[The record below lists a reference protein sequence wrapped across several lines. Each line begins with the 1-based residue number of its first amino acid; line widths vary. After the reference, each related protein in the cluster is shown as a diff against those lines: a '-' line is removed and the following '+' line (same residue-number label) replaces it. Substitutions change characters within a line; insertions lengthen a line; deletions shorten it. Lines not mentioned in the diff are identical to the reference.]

1 MGHNRKI
8 DPNDQRKLDKSTLK
22 TLKRLSKYLKP
33 HVFLIFLT
41 VIFGIVG
48 TIFDILGPLIMGNT
62 TNYVFDSLSEG
73 NFLLGK
79 FMNFIYKLIII
90 FLISYFAEM
99 LRLKISN
106 KVKVSIIYTM
116 REDLSKKL
124 KSLPISFFDKNP
136 VGDLMSRMTSDI
148 QTLADSLNQV
158 LNQIFNSLV
167 VIVGITIIMLSI
179 SPILTLIT
187 IFVIPLTALFSVRI
201 LKKSQE
207 LFSIQYKDLGNL
219 NSHIEEMISANK
231 LVKAYNFEESALN
244 AFLEK
249 NERLKESSK
258 KSDFLSGIIMP
269 ISMFINNAG
278 MVGVSIGGSYMI
290 LKGSLNIGNF
300 QSFVQYARRF
310 TRPVQMVTEILNV
323 LQSGIAASER
333 IFKVLDA
340 EEKRAFE
347 LSKVNINDLR
357 PSVEFK
363 NVTFSYNKKDIIIDD
378 FSLDIEEGS
387 TTALVGETGSGKTT
401 LVNLLMRFY
410 EPDKGS
416 ILIDGVDIKD
426 ISDRDLRTF
435 ISMVLQ
441 DTWLFKGTIADNISY
456 GRESLTG
463 AEIKKYAQ
471 NAYADDFIMKL
482 NGDYNFKLEEDGEGI
497 SEGQKQLITI
507 ARALALSPKILIL
520 DEATS
525 SIDTKTERSIQ
536 KAMEKLVE
544 GRTSIIIAHRLSTI
558 INADQIVVLKD
569 GKIIEKG
576 KHFELLEKGGYYKEL
591 YTSQF

>member
-1 MGHNRKI
+1 MK
-8 DPNDQRKLDKSTLK
+8 
-22 TLKRLSKYLKP
+22 
-33 HVFLIFLT
+33 
-41 VIFGIVG
+41 
-48 TIFDILGPLIMGNT
+48 
-62 TNYVFDSLSEG
+62 
-73 NFLLGK
+73 
-79 FMNFIYKLIII
+79 
-90 FLISYFAEM
+90 
-99 LRLKISN
+99 
-106 KVKVSIIYTM
+106 
-116 REDLSKKL
+116 
-124 KSLPISFFDKNP
+124 
-136 VGDLMSRMTSDI
+136 
-148 QTLADSLNQV
+148 
-158 LNQIFNSLV
+158 
-167 VIVGITIIMLSI
+167 
-179 SPILTLIT
+179 
-187 IFVIPLTALFSVRI
+187 
-201 LKKSQE
+201 
-207 LFSIQYKDLGNL
+207 
-219 NSHIEEMISANK
+219 
-231 LVKAYNFEESALN
+231 SALN

-340 EEKRAFE
+340 EEKRAYE
-347 LSKVNINDLR
+347 LSKVDINNLR

-378 FSLDIEEGS
+378 FSLDIKEGS

-441 DTWLFKGTIADNISY
+441 DTWLFKGTIGDNISY
-456 GRESLTG
+456 GRESLTD

-576 KHFELLEKGGYYKEL
+576 KHFELLERGGYYKEL

>member
-1 MGHNRKI
+1 
-8 DPNDQRKLDKSTLK
+8 
-22 TLKRLSKYLKP
+22 
-33 HVFLIFLT
+33 
-41 VIFGIVG
+41 
-48 TIFDILGPLIMGNT
+48 
-62 TNYVFDSLSEG
+62 
-73 NFLLGK
+73 
-79 FMNFIYKLIII
+79 
-90 FLISYFAEM
+90 
-99 LRLKISN
+99 
-106 KVKVSIIYTM
+106 
-116 REDLSKKL
+116 
-124 KSLPISFFDKNP
+124 
-136 VGDLMSRMTSDI
+136 MSRMTSDI

-340 EEKRAFE
+340 EEKRAYE
-347 LSKVNINDLR
+347 LSKVDINNLR

-378 FSLDIEEGS
+378 FSLDIKEGS

-441 DTWLFKGTIADNISY
+441 DTWLFKGTIGDNISY
-456 GRESLTG
+456 GRESLTD

-576 KHFELLEKGGYYKEL
+576 KHFELLERGGYYKEL

>member
-1 MGHNRKI
+1 M
-8 DPNDQRKLDKSTLK
+8 
-22 TLKRLSKYLKP
+22 
-33 HVFLIFLT
+33 
-41 VIFGIVG
+41 
-48 TIFDILGPLIMGNT
+48 
-62 TNYVFDSLSEG
+62 
-73 NFLLGK
+73 
-79 FMNFIYKLIII
+79 
-90 FLISYFAEM
+90 
-99 LRLKISN
+99 
-106 KVKVSIIYTM
+106 
-116 REDLSKKL
+116 
-124 KSLPISFFDKNP
+124 
-136 VGDLMSRMTSDI
+136 
-148 QTLADSLNQV
+148 
-158 LNQIFNSLV
+158 
-167 VIVGITIIMLSI
+167 
-179 SPILTLIT
+179 
-187 IFVIPLTALFSVRI
+187 
-201 LKKSQE
+201 
-207 LFSIQYKDLGNL
+207 
-219 NSHIEEMISANK
+219 
-231 LVKAYNFEESALN
+231 
-244 AFLEK
+244 
-249 NERLKESSK
+249 
-258 KSDFLSGIIMP
+258 
-269 ISMFINNAG
+269 
-278 MVGVSIGGSYMI
+278 
-290 LKGSLNIGNF
+290 
-300 QSFVQYARRF
+300 
-310 TRPVQMVTEILNV
+310 
-323 LQSGIAASER
+323 
-333 IFKVLDA
+333 DA
-340 EEKRAFE
+340 EEKRAYE
-347 LSKVNINDLR
+347 LSKVDINNLR

-378 FSLDIEEGS
+378 FSLDIKEGS

-441 DTWLFKGTIADNISY
+441 DTWLFKGTIGDNISY
-456 GRESLTG
+456 GRESLTD

-576 KHFELLEKGGYYKEL
+576 KHFELFERGGYYKEL

>member
-1 MGHNRKI
+1 M
-8 DPNDQRKLDKSTLK
+8 
-22 TLKRLSKYLKP
+22 
-33 HVFLIFLT
+33 IFLT

-62 TNYVFDSLSEG
+62 TNYVIDSLSEG

-340 EEKRAFE
+340 EEKRAYE
-347 LSKVNINDLR
+347 LSKVDINNLR

-378 FSLDIEEGS
+378 FSLDIKEGS

-441 DTWLFKGTIADNISY
+441 DTWLFKGTIGDNISY
-456 GRESLTG
+456 GRESLTD

-576 KHFELLEKGGYYKEL
+576 KHFELLERGGYYKEL